1 MGEEEGRGASFH
13 PVVCRTIVASP
24 LSRRPPACKKHGEG
38 RASPGD
44 ELKKGR
50 SLKHILLLASTALL
64 GACAAT
70 QVEPLAAPPAL
81 AEAAAQTAAAPIPA
95 KNPQL
100 AAFFEEYDKAELA
113 LSPLAKSYRGIKDAD
128 YGKWDEFTDAAA
140 EENRALDQ
148 RYAAELQRRFPRDN
162 LSPDDQLSYDLFLY
176 RIARSDSLWAY
187 RKNGLVFDQMNG
199 AQSEGPAFL
208 INIHKV
214 DNVSDAE
221 AYVSR
226 ISGVARYLDQAVAEA
241 RAREAV
247 GVLAPRWV
255 YPYVIADSR
264 NLIRGAPF
272 DGGADNDLW
281 ADFKAKVGKLQT
293 DQATKDRLLAAGRTA
308 MVRDLKPAYQRV
320 ITAMQA
326 QQARAGRADGI
337 WRFPNGAAEYQA
349 RLKFYTTTD
358 LNPDQV
364 HQLGLDQVARIH
376 REMTAIKDQVGFKG
390 SLTDFFEHMR
400 TSKQFYYPNTAAGRQ
415 MYLDESAK
423 AEAAVKAT
431 LPRFFGRL
439 PKSQLVIKAVEPF
452 REKSAGKAFYQ
463 DPPPDGSRPGTYYVN
478 LYDMNDMPST
488 EVEALFCHEGI
499 PGHHLQGALLSEL
512 GEGEVP
518 PFRQFSGYTA
528 TDEGWGLYAEKL
540 CKEMGLYQD
549 PYRDFGR
556 LQLELH
562 RAIRLVVDSGIHHKR
577 WTREQAIRYVEDNS
591 ADAKGGIVK
600 AIERY
605 VVYPGQ
611 ATAYMVGKLR
621 IEELRAKAKAA
632 LGARYDD
639 RQFHDTILLAGSM
652 PLELLEKRVDD
663 WIARTRA

>member
-1 MGEEEGRGASFH
+1 MKQ
-13 PVVCRTIVASP
+13 
-24 LSRRPPACKKHGEG
+24 L
-38 RASPGD
+38 
-44 ELKKGR
+44 
-50 SLKHILLLASTALL
+50 LLLASTALL
-64 GACAAT
+64 AGCAT
-70 QVEPLAAPPAL
+70 TTPDPLVVPPPETAA
-81 AEAAAQTAAAPIPA
+81 AEAAPAATAPAPVPA
-95 KNPQL
+95 RNAQL
-100 AAFFEEYDKAELA
+100 AAFFEEYDKASLA
-113 LSPLAKSYRGIKDAD
+113 LSPLSKAYRGIKDAD
-128 YGKWDEFTDAAA
+128 YGKWDELSDAA
-140 EENRALDQ
+140 EERDRALDR
-148 RYAAELQRRFPRDN
+148 RYLADLRQRFPRAS
-162 LSPDDQLSYDLFLY
+162 LSPDDQLSYDLFEY
-176 RIARSDSLWAY
+176 RIARSESLYPY

-199 AQSEGPAFL
+199 AQSDGPAFL

-214 DNVSDAE
+214 ASVADAE

-226 ISGVARYLDQAVAEA
+226 ISAIATYLDQSVAEA
-241 RAREAV
+241 NARAAN

-272 DGGADNDLW
+272 DKGADNDLW
-281 ADFKAKVGKLQT
+281 ADFKAKVGKL
-293 DQATKDRLLAAGRTA
+293 DADAATKARLLEAGRTA
-308 MVRDLKPAYQRV
+308 MVRDLKPAYSRV

-326 QQARAGRADGI
+326 QMAKAGTDDGI

-358 LNPDQV
+358 FTPDQV
-364 HQLGLDQVARIH
+364 HELGLAQVARIH
-376 REMTAIKDQVGFKG
+376 GEMTALKDKVGFKG
-390 SLTDFFEHMR
+390 SLQDFFKFMR
-400 TSKQFYYPNTAAGRQ
+400 EDKRFYYPNTAAGKQ
-415 MYLDESAK
+415 TYLDESLK
-423 AEAAVKAT
+423 AQQQVQAA

-439 PKSQLVIKAVEPF
+439 PKTALLIKPVEAF

-478 LYDMNDMPST
+478 LYNMNDMPSI

-577 WTREQAIRYVEDNS
+577 WTRAQAIKYVEDNS

-605 VVYPGQ
+605 IVYPGQ
-611 ATAYMVGKLR
+611 ATAYMIGKLK
-621 IEELRAKAKAA
+621 IEELRARAKAQ

-652 PLELLEKRVDD
+652 PLSMLEKRVDD
-663 WIARTRA
+663 WIARTKA